1 MHVYKNCELINFNKS
16 AEIIL
21 RFYFIY
27 ICKIFRVKLELI
39 KRSRNLVEH
48 YTKSLLYELE
58 LTSRVLHES
67 MLCYFKQKEFEI
79 TPDEYIILDCLY
91 MNPNIIQ
98 MELAKM
104 ILKGRAHTGK
114 FLKSLEKKGMIT
126 RTPIQRGATIVM
138 KLEITTDG
146 LEIYNKISNEILSY
160 IKRTS
165 VIPKA
170 KIDDT
175 INMLKAIREDALNR
189 FNIKFD

>member
-1 MHVYKNCELINFNKS
+1 M
-16 AEIIL
+16 
-21 RFYFIY
+21 
-27 ICKIFRVKLELI
+27 
-39 KRSRNLVEH
+39 VEH

-126 RTPIQRGATIVM
+126 RTPVQRGATIVM

>member
-1 MHVYKNCELINFNKS
+1 
-16 AEIIL
+16 
-21 RFYFIY
+21 
-27 ICKIFRVKLELI
+27 
-39 KRSRNLVEH
+39 
-48 YTKSLLYELE
+48 
-58 LTSRVLHES
+58 
-67 MLCYFKQKEFEI
+67 
-79 TPDEYIILDCLY
+79 